1 MQQSVRL
8 LHIFCYIE
16 ISVKYFQQA
25 GALVKFLV
33 GLVTGKLS
41 NLVF

>member
-8 LHIFCYIE
+8 LHILCCIE
-16 ISVKYFQQA
+16 ISVKYFLQA

-41 NLVF
+41 NLVL